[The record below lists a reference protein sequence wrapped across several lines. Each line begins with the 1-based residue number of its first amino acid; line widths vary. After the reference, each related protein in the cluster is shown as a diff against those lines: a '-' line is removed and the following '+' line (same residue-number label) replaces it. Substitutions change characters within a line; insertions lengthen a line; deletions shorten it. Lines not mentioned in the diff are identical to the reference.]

1 LIKQTSGLYLGEVR
15 TLCDLININSEKS
28 SEETFEN
35 FQSKRKFQ
43 QENRLKIEC
52 IKWSDV
58 GGLTDIKEIIT
69 DTIILPLKYPRLF
82 TSSDKQIGLTRSG
95 ILLYGPPGTG
105 KTLLAK
111 AISNECGLNFL
122 SVKGLE

>member
-1 LIKQTSGLYLGEVR
+1 MIWLLPDEVFNKFIS
-15 TLCDLININSEKS
+15 D
-28 SEETFEN
+28 
-35 FQSKRKFQ
+35 RKFQ

-58 GGLTDIKEIIT
+58 VGLTDIKEIIT